1 MGKKDEIMRFT
12 QMKIQA
18 LLRDDPWAKQQL
30 ASLRRYVG
38 KTIEESPGTWEVLFT
53 GIPDDLT
60 AGGYDR
66 TTQSEIAVFTAI
78 TLFALHQQSEDRPM
92 NQRGQGFG
100 KACNALAANPKTSS
114 EAISRRFAAAITSQD
129 VVELSNHARSLIK
142 LMKSS
147 EPPIALDYPRLAAD
161 IYDYQFES
169 ARSKVQKRWAMDYYK
184 SNVFTQ
190 ETKE

>member
-1 MGKKDEIMRFT
+1 
-12 QMKIQA
+12 
-18 LLRDDPWAKQQL
+18 
-30 ASLRRYVG
+30 
-38 KTIEESPGTWEVLFT
+38 VLFQ

-60 AGGYDR
+60 AGRSEY
-66 TTQSEIAVFTAI
+66 TTPSEIAIFTAI

-92 NQRGQGFG
+92 NQEGQGFG

-114 EAISRRFAAAITSQD
+114 EAIGRRFAAAITSQD
-129 VVELSNHARSLIK
+129 VVELSYHARSLIK

-161 IYDYQFES
+161 LYDYQFDS
-169 ARSKVQKRWAMDYYK
+169 SRAKVQKKWAMDYYK